1 MQQANTTRRELAIDG
16 AYNVRDLGGLPA
28 GAGRVVRRGQVY
40 RSGDLGRL
48 TVAGAGALRALGVA
62 TVIDLRT
69 TAEVQ
74 RRGRFSFED
83 LGIAYRHRPLLD
95 LSATEPEAQLADLP
109 PDVLDQL
116 YRHLAQ
122 QGSGNLALVLT
133 WLAEEPTLPA
143 LVHCVA
149 GKDRTGLVAAMVLG
163 LLGVADEDIAADYAL
178 SEAAL
183 AAFRKRAE
191 EEDADAAAWLSRV
204 PPQLLRARPEAMLDL
219 LNWLRERH
227 GSIEGY
233 VRSIGVSDG
242 TVAALRVRLLER
254 EGEGP
259 PEP

>member
-16 AYNVRDLGGLPA
+16 AYNVRDLGGLSA
-28 GAGRVVRRGQVY
+28 GGDRVVRRGLVY

-48 TVAGAGALRALGVA
+48 TAAGAGDLRALGVA
-62 TVIDLRT
+62 TIIDLRT

-74 RRGRFSFED
+74 RRGRFPFED

-109 PDVLDQL
+109 SDVLDQL

-149 GKDRTGLVAAMVLG
+149 GKDRTGLVAAVLLG
-163 LLGVADEDIAADYAL
+163 LVGVADVDIAADYAL
-178 SEAAL
+178 SQAAL
-183 AAFRKRAE
+183 AAFRSRAE
-191 EEDADAAAWLSRV
+191 EQDGDAAAWLARV
-204 PPQLLRARPEAMLDL
+204 PRQLLEARPEAMLDL
-219 LNWLRERH
+219 LGWLRERH

-233 VRSIGVSDG
+233 VRSIGV
-242 TVAALRVRLLER
+242 TNATIAALRIRLLA
-254 EGEGP
+254 
-259 PEP
+259 EP

>member
-28 GAGRVVRRGQVY
+28 DAGRVVRRGQVY

-48 TVAGAGALRALGVA
+48 TDAGADQLRALGVA
-62 TVIDLRT
+62 TIIDLRT
-69 TAEVQ
+69 TAEVE
-74 RRGRFSFED
+74 RRGRFAFED
-83 LGIAYRHRPLLD
+83 RGIAYRHRPLLD

-122 QGSGNLALVLT
+122 QGAANLALVLT
-133 WLAEEPTLPA
+133 WLAEEPTRPA

-149 GKDRTGLVAAMVLG
+149 GKDRTGLVAAVLLG
-163 LLGVADEDIAADYAL
+163 LLGVQDEDIAADYAL

-183 AAFRKRAE
+183 AAFRRRAE
-191 EEDADAAAWLSRV
+191 EQDPDVAAWLSRV
-204 PPQLLRARPEAMLDL
+204 PPQLLESRPESMLDL
-219 LNWLRERH
+219 LAWLREHH

-233 VRSIGVSDG
+233 ADSIGVSAA
-242 TVAALRVRLLER
+242 TIAALRVRLLDD
-254 EGEGP
+254 P
-259 PEP
+259 